1 MTYIIIALIGG
12 ILIGFSI
19 QKFDSLSKINASLLN
34 LAIYGMLLLLG
45 IGAGS
50 NEKVIHNLDHIG
62 SQAIIITLGAIAG
75 SIAMCW
81 LLSKLIFKAK

>member
-1 MTYIIIALIGG
+1 MSYIIIILLLGIVFGFLMQKSDALA
-12 ILIGFSI
+12 
-19 QKFDSLSKINASLLN
+19 KINTSLLN
-34 LAIYGMLLLLG
+34 VAIYGMLLLLG

-50 NEKVIHNLDHIG
+50 NEKVIQNLDHIG
-62 SQAIIITLGAIAG
+62 SQAITITIGAIAG